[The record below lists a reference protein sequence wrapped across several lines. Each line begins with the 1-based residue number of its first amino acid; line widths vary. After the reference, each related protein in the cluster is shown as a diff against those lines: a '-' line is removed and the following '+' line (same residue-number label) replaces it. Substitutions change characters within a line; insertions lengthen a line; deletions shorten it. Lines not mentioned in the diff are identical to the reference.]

1 MKIHVIRLNKGE
13 EAVNSILNYCT
24 EAGIKSASFTAIGA
38 ASKAKLAIYDLNKK
52 EYIRKEFSKT
62 MEILNLSGNI
72 SLLDN
77 NIVVHSHVVLSDED
91 FSAFGGHVEELTIA
105 ATCEIVLTEI
115 LVKLT
120 RKADPIIGLN
130 LLDL

>member
-1 MKIHVIRLNKGE
+1 MKIHVIRLEKDD
-13 EAVNSILNYCT
+13 EAVNRILNYCKKS
-24 EAGIKSASFTAIGA
+24 GINSASFVGIGA

-52 EYIRKEFSKT
+52 EYIRKEFSET
-62 MEILNLSGNI
+62 MEILNLSGNV
-72 SLLDN
+72 SVLGS
-77 NIVVHSHVVLSDED
+77 NIVIHSHVVLSDKN

-105 ATCEIVLTEI
+105 ATCEIILTEI
-115 LVKLT
+115 PIKLT